1 MYYLHVNDVGDE
13 HSSGLIVNVIAT
25 SHTRYKQIITSS
37 STAAPPYK
45 KLIT

>member
-1 MYYLHVNDVGDE
+1 MYYLHVKDDGDE
-13 HSSGLIVNVIAT
+13 HSSGLIINVIATT

-37 STAAPPYK
+37 STK